1 MTVQPRGPHLPT
13 VVRGLFV
20 LVLATFVVVWRLVD
34 DPDWAVVGI
43 TVGVITGALFLLAAA
58 VTALLHHARVEND
71 VDRLPSVR

>member
-20 LVLATFVVVWRLVD
+20 LVLATFVVVWRLLD

-43 TVGVITGALFLLAAA
+43 TVGVTTGALFLVAAG
-58 VTALLHHARVEND
+58 VSALSHNARAEDD
-71 VDRLPSVR
+71 VDRLPSGR